1 MSKNVGPRR
10 GPQAP
15 DPGWLPEVFG
25 YKCFPRP
32 RGPEHKRVRCPE
44 ACGTGCQRWRRGQE
58 EVQTWVPV
66 TQTREAE
73 GLVVT
78 AQVQRAPDRPA
89 GCPSL
94 GTTRHTH
101 TPNPRVAAPP
111 AVPPTP
117 RRPLGTPASWQGLL
131 RHWASGWRAVAVGV
145 HGSLTAGSGAARGQW
160 GASRSSVALSLGD
173 PPTSGGR
180 VRSRACPGQVGA
192 AGYTVVSFL
201 QGPVRMLPVLSAP
214 YGTAPWRSPFWP
226 GPPEGRDC
234 VLRSI
239 SKWARPRA
247 GRGGQP

>member
-78 AQVQRAPDRPA
+78 AQVRRAPDRPA

-117 RRPLGTPASWQGLL
+117 RRPPGDACSLAGAAPALG
-131 RHWASGWRAVAVGV
+131 VGV
-145 HGSLTAGSGAARGQW
+145 EGSGRGRARLSDRGIWGSEGPVGGQP
-160 GASRSSVALSLGD
+160 LGD
-173 PPTSGGR
+173 PPTSGSR

-214 YGTAPWRSPFWP
+214 YGTAPWSSPFWP

>member
-117 RRPLGTPASWQGLL
+117 RRPPRDACSLAGAAPALGVW
-131 RHWASGWRAVAVGV
+131 VE
-145 HGSLTAGSGAARGQW
+145 GSGRGRARLSDRGIWGSEGPVGGQP
-160 GASRSSVALSLGD
+160 LGD
-173 PPTSGGR
+173 PPTSGSR
-180 VRSRACPGQVGA
+180 VRSRACPGGCSWLHGRLVSPGSRSDVAGAVGA
-192 AGYTVVSFL
+192 IRHSAL
-201 QGPVRMLPVLSAP
+201 EKPVLA
-214 YGTAPWRSPFWP
+214 GATGRQ
-226 GPPEGRDC
+226 GLCPPQHLKVG
-234 VLRSI
+234 
-239 SKWARPRA
+239 
-247 GRGGQP
+247 